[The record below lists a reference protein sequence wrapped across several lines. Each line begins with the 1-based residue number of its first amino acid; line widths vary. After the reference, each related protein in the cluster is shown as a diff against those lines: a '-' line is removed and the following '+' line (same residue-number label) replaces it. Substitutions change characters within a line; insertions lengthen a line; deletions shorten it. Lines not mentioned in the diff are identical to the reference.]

1 VLVALPD
8 ALDRR
13 LGDRCVVALVSNDHY
28 LAVDELFAHLGRNRQ
43 PRQARSIGEIE
54 VLIALDGRQ
63 TVLLDQLLDLRPAR
77 FRGRLLLLPA
87 IELLIARILGG
98 LRLGGGELFRGNLLR
113 LVARP
118 WPLPLGRRFGLLF
131 GAQTRLQQL
140 VAQ

>member
-1 VLVALPD
+1 MRSSA
-8 ALDRR
+8 
-13 LGDRCVVALVSNDHY
+13 GDDCVVALVSNDHH

-43 PRQARSIGEIE
+43 PRQSCSIGEIE

-63 TVLLDQLLDLRPAR
+63 TVLLDQLPDLRPAG
-77 FRGRLLLLPA
+77 FRGCLLLLPS

-98 LRLGGGELFRGNLLR
+98 LRLGGGELFRGNLFG
-113 LVARP
+113 LVARAR
-118 WPLPLGRRFGLLF
+118 PLPLGRVLGLLF